1 MVPDSARV
9 ELGPDLIF
17 GQLGILVAQ
26 LKLASGAEGL
36 RPADDARYLTP
47 QRPGAARHRRQNRA
61 VGFRILFELSNEAGS
76 YSTNEVRKY
85 CLKARRTESG
95 PRRLPKITTP
105 G

>member
-1 MVPDSARV
+1 MVPGSARI
-9 ELGPDLIF
+9 ELGPDIVL
-17 GQLGILVAQ
+17 GQLGILIAQ
-26 LKLASGAEGL
+26 LNLTARVDGL
-36 RPADDARYLTP
+36 CPADDARYLTP

-76 YSTNEVRKY
+76 YSRKY
-85 CLKARRTESG
+85 RLKARRTESG